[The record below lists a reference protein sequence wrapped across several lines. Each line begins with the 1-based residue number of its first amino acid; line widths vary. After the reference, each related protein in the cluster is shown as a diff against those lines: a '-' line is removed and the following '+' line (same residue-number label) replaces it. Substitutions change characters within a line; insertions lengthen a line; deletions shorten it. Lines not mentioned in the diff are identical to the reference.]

1 MPHPLYDRR
10 VFINCPFDAEYT
22 PLFEAI
28 VFAVN
33 DTGFRASCARERVD
47 SGETR
52 LTKIIELIGSAR
64 YSIHDVSRTTLDETN
79 KLPRFNMPLELGI
92 DIGCKNFSAEHNRKS
107 FLIFDAEQYRFQ
119 KYISD
124 IGGQDIQRHDND
136 PKQAVVSVRNWLRT
150 ESGIDDIP
158 GGTVVYARYEQF
170 RRELPAICATLRLD
184 IGDLTFADFSF
195 AIGYWLK
202 P

>member
-1 MPHPLYDRR
+1 MQHPSYDRR

-52 LTKIIELIGSAR
+52 LTKLIELIGSAR
-64 YSIHDVSRTTLDETN
+64 YSIHDLSRTTLDETN
-79 KLPRFNMPLELGI
+79 NLPRFNMPLELGI
-92 DIGCKNFSAEHNRKS
+92 DIGCKNFSAEHSRKS

-124 IGGQDIQRHDND
+124 IGGQDVQRHDND
-136 PKQAVVSVRNWLRT
+136 PRQAVVRVRNWLRT

-158 GGTVVYARYEQF
+158 GGTVIYERYERF
-170 RRELPAICATLRLD
+170 RRDLPVICASLRLD

-195 AIGYWLK
+195 AIAHWLK